1 MLVIVGELSLQDRI
15 EDALD
20 PSFTNVEDIRG
31 LLREVEATGLTH
43 PVVVAL
49 QNKEAALGGG
59 AE

>member
-1 MLVIVGELSLQDRI
+1 MIVGELSLQDRI

-20 PSFTNVEDIRG
+20 PSFTNVEDIRR